1 MASVLPSSSLLY
13 VKIDCDIMTITI
25 IETHIKS
32 NCSVKVGFLILNGTH
47 THI

>member
-1 MASVLPSSSLLY
+1 MDKLFELGISEDSLIFMLEQS
-13 VKIDCDIMTITI
+13 KKL

-32 NCSVKVGFLILNGTH
+32 NCSVRVGFLILNGTH